1 MFYLFSGAHTVAVIM
16 LTLSGSARSNGA
28 LNAGYLCFQALLQ
41 AYDAAVQ
48 KKRPLV
54 CSTSVINLLLWIIV
68 FGMKRLNDIPYCIK
82 LSFVSISSNQ
92 QRHACLITSLCFG
105 QLAMQTLVIG
115 ALRSI
120 FIFVPFFAF
129 QAYGYLN
136 ICVHGSSEEL
146 RPWCKAK
153 VPLLYGFIQS
163 HYW

>member
-1 MFYLFSGAHTVAVIM
+1 MLVISVFRPCYKHMM
-16 LTLSGSARSNGA
+16 LLSKRKGPWYVP
-28 LNAGYLCFQALLQ
+28 LQLLL
-41 AYDAAVQ
+41 YNNICI
-48 KKRPLV
+48 KRP
-54 CSTSVINLLLWIIV
+54 
-68 FGMKRLNDIPYCIK
+68 KHIPYCIK
-82 LSFVSISSNQ
+82 LSYFSLRSNQ
-92 QRHACLITSLCFG
+92 QRHANACLITSLCFV
-105 QLAMQTLVIG
+105 QLAMQALVIG

>member
-1 MFYLFSGAHTVAVIM
+1 MKILDDM
-16 LTLSGSARSNGA
+16 L
-28 LNAGYLCFQALLQ
+28 
-41 AYDAAVQ
+41 
-48 KKRPLV
+48 
-54 CSTSVINLLLWIIV
+54 
-68 FGMKRLNDIPYCIK
+68 YCVN
-82 LSFVSISSNQ
+82 LSFVFIRCNQ
-92 QRHACLITSLCFG
+92 HRHAYLISLLSFIG
-105 QLAMQTLVIG
+105 KLVVLALVAA

-120 FIFVPFFAF
+120 FIFLPFFAF